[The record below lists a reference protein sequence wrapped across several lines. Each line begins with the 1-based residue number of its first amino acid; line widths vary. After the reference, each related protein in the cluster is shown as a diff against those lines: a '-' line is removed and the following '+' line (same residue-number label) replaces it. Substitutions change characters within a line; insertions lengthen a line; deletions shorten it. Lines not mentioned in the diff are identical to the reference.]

1 MKSTWADISKAE
13 SMLEWKPEID
23 IKEGVLKC
31 VEWYQ
36 QNQSWLKDIKL

>member
-1 MKSTWADISKAE
+1 MSATRADISKAE
-13 SMLEWKPEID
+13 SMLGWKPEND